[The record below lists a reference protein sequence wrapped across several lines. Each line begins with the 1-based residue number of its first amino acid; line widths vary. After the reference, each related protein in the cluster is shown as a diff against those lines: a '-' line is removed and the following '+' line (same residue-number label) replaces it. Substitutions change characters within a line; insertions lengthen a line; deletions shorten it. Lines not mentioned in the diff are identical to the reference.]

1 MKRKVWLG
9 LGLSL
14 SFSAMVA
21 FSVEGDAAQTMHRMY
36 NPNSGEHFYT
46 ANGIEKDILVRAG
59 WNYEGTGWTAPD
71 TGPNV
76 YRMYNANAGD
86 HHYTMNPAEKD
97 MLVRVGWN
105 YEGVGWKTDDYNGVA
120 LHRLYDPNA
129 KAGSHHYTTNAGERD
144 SLATIGWRKEG
155 LGWYGMNPNQKFNV
169 KIVHKGSDGK
179 TLNQETVSVARDSN
193 FTARAKSFNDYR
205 LNGND
210 SQTIKA
216 DTDNKTVTF
225 TYKKKEDLNAIANN
239 VSRDALNIINE
250 FRRTEKGLPALAH
263 NAFLQKGTNV
273 RAKEIEQR
281 FAHVRPNGGSIYD
294 AVYDAGYPGFATGE
308 NIGMFGGNYSI
319 EDIKNN
325 SAKSLV
331 DIWKSSTSGHREYL
345 LTDESDEAAVGV
357 YITEKDGGYYVWFVF
372 MAGNSGIAPY
382 SQDNIVTEEPQ
393 SNLEEYNMIEEPQ
406 SNPEESQII
415 EEPQSDSEEKQIIE
429 KPQANPEENQTVE
442 EQSSE
447 EEVSLD
453 NE

>member
-14 SFSAMVA
+14 SFTAMVA
-21 FSVEGDAAQTMHRMY
+21 FSTEADAAQTMHRMY

-120 LHRLYDPNA
+120 LHRLYNPNA

-144 SLATIGWRKEG
+144 SLAAIGWRKEG
-155 LGWYGMNPNQKFNV
+155 IGWYGMNPNQKFNV

-205 LNGND
+205 LNGNN

-239 VSRDALNIINE
+239 ISRDALNIINE

-273 RAKEIEQR
+273 RAKEIEQL
-281 FAHVRPNGGSIYD
+281 FEHVRPNGED
-294 AVYDAGYPGFATGE
+294 FDEAAYDAGYTGFANGE
-308 NIGMFGGNYSI
+308 NIGMFGGGYTI

-325 SAKSLV
+325 SARRLV
-331 DIWKSSTSGHREYL
+331 DMWKASTAGHREYL
-345 LTDESDEAAVGV
+345 LTESSNEAAVGV
-357 YITEKDGGYYVWFVF
+357 YITEEDGGYYVWFVF
-372 MAGNSGIAPY
+372 IAGNNRATAYSGDITEFELPE
-382 SQDNIVTEEPQ
+382 SSLEENQVVEEPQ
-393 SNLEEYNMIEEPQ
+393 SSP
-406 SNPEESQII
+406 
-415 EEPQSDSEEKQIIE
+415 EEKQIIE
-429 KPQANPEENQTVE
+429 KPQANPEENQIVEKQPQEDGYTVGDE
-442 EQSSE
+442 
-447 EEVSLD
+447 
-453 NE
+453 